1 MAQAYTFEL
10 ENMPKTMKTT
20 AIDADSGTHEGQARD
35 ELTIVDTIAY
45 TGLVPGKEYTASGT
59 LMDKATGEPATDDE
73 GNGIKASTTFTAE
86 ESCGT
91 VEVTFTFKGA
101 SLAGKSLVA
110 FESME
115 QDGKEYMVHAD
126 IDDMDQTVS
135 IVGISTQARD
145 AATGTHDGT
154 IGESV
159 KLIDTVAYTGLTPG
173 KPYRMFTTLMDKA
186 TCAAI
191 AGGDGLPLVG
201 TTEFTPE
208 EADGT
213 IDIEMTIDTSELEG
227 HDIVFFEKLAD
238 IDENVIATHEDI
250 DDEGQTVSFP
260 DEPVP
265 GKGYPKTGGLAD
277 MDPAKAS
284 VMVVALCAIGGAY
297 YAYMRRSRRQNAEID
312 AIEEAVTE
320 GAERD

>member
-1 MAQAYTFEL
+1 
-10 ENMPKTMKTT
+10 
-20 AIDADSGTHEGQARD
+20 
-35 ELTIVDTIAY
+35 
-45 TGLVPGKEYTASGT
+45 
-59 LMDKATGEPATDDE
+59 
-73 GNGIKASTTFTAE
+73 
-86 ESCGT
+86 
-91 VEVTFTFKGA
+91 
-101 SLAGKSLVA
+101 
-110 FESME
+110 
-115 QDGKEYMVHAD
+115 
-126 IDDMDQTVS
+126 
-135 IVGISTQARD
+135 
-145 AATGTHDGT
+145 
-154 IGESV
+154 
-159 KLIDTVAYTGLTPG
+159 
-173 KPYRMFTTLMDKA
+173 MFTTLMDKA